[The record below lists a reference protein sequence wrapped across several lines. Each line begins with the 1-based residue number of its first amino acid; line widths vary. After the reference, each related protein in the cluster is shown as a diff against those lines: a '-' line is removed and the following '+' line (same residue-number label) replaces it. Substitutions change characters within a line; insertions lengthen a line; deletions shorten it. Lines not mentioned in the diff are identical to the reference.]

1 MTYSMTAY
9 ARVKEQIGQH
19 VFCWEIKSVNH
30 RFLEMS
36 FRLPENFRFM
46 EMALRKKLQQQLSRG
61 KVDCSL
67 KYESIST
74 EESLA
79 LDESLIQSILKRAEE
94 LSSQYRLANDLSLS
108 AMLQWPGVLKT
119 VVSEDAAAEE
129 TAHHVFEQALD
140 RLLSQRASEGQA
152 LKQQIIKRLDKLESE
167 HEKATALAGD
177 LSHQIRDKIQQRVKE
192 INCEINEHR
201 LEQEVALLATR
212 LDVNEE
218 LDRLKTHIDETRAIL
233 KEEKPVGRR
242 LDFYM
247 QELHREANTL
257 SSKSD
262 SAKLSSI
269 AVEMKVLIEQMR
281 EQIQNIE

>member
-36 FRLPENFRFM
+36 FRMPENFRFM
-46 EMALRKKLQQQLSRG
+46 EMRLRKKLQQQLSRG
-61 KVDCSL
+61 KIDCSL
-67 KYESIST
+67 KYEAVNGDD
-74 EESLA
+74 SLE
-79 LDESLIQSILKRAEE
+79 LDEALIQSILKKAES
-94 LSSQYRLANDLSLS
+94 LANHHRLANDLSVAS
-108 AMLQWPGVLKT
+108 ILQWPGVLKSA
-119 VVSEDAAAEE
+119 VSEDAAAEQ
-129 TAHHVFEQALD
+129 AAFSVFDNTLD
-140 RLLSQRASEGQA
+140 KLITQRASEGVA
-152 LKQQIIKRLDKLESE
+152 LRQQIELRLDKLEVELSNARGE
-167 HEKATALAGD
+167 SGD
-177 LSHQIRDKIQQRVKE
+177 LGSSIREKIQQKLKD
-192 INCEINEHR
+192 INSDINEFR
-201 LEQEVALLATR
+201 LEQEVALLATK

-218 LDRLKTHIDETRAIL
+218 LDRLNTHINETRAIL
-233 KEEKPVGRR
+233 KEENPVGRR

-262 SAKLSSI
+262 SARLSSI